1 MPPKRASFG
10 DIGDTSTSNDE
21 DVPVVDT
28 PRTAERKGLIG
39 SAMNLIGRMRS
50 PSRDEAPA
58 APPPP
63 PPPPPPAPA
72 PERPRAA
79 SPVHSEAGWATD
91 DMTTASDESWETEPE
106 DDVERRPRAKPLSPD
121 AVAASGKCPTAL
133 LPPKLNQ
140 KRATPEVEK
149 RKRTRPDALAAAG
162 RCPTALPPPR
172 ASTNP
177 ATSPIS
183 PSKPKR
189 AEPDDAD
196 ATDGE
201 RTASPADLNP
211 DLGGGF
217 VASARAAMVR
227 LYERYNPEKVDEV
240 DTLLTKWPG
249 REAQLLSAVEAK
261 YSREEAATSP
271 SSREVVARDA
281 PAGLPKPADVL
292 AAVMGD
298 AGRTK
303 SPTPERMPREI
314 IFTRDGTP

>member
-1 MPPKRASFG
+1 MS
-10 DIGDTSTSNDE
+10 
-21 DVPVVDT
+21 
-28 PRTAERKGLIG
+28 
-39 SAMNLIGRMRS
+39 
-50 PSRDEAPA
+50 
-58 APPPP
+58 
-63 PPPPPPAPA
+63 
-72 PERPRAA
+72 
-79 SPVHSEAGWATD
+79 SPVLVDLAFQ
-91 DMTTASDESWETEPE
+91 
-106 DDVERRPRAKPLSPD
+106 RR
-121 AVAASGKCPTAL
+121 
-133 LPPKLNQ
+133 N
-140 KRATPEVEK
+140 
-149 RKRTRPDALAAAG
+149 PDALTPMRAAG
-162 RCPTALPPPR
+162 LAAVLVCHHGGAEVAPPR
-172 ASTNP
+172 ELAPDQGRQS
-177 ATSPIS
+177 SP
-183 PSKPKR
+183 
-189 AEPDDAD
+189 AD

-261 YSREEAATSP
+261 YSREEAAPASP
-271 SSREVVARDA
+271 AAV
-281 PAGLPKPADVL
+281 PKPADVL

>member
-1 MPPKRASFG
+1 MPR
-10 DIGDTSTSNDE
+10 I
-21 DVPVVDT
+21 
-28 PRTAERKGLIG
+28 AE
-39 SAMNLIGRMRS
+39 
-50 PSRDEAPA
+50 
-58 APPPP
+58 
-63 PPPPPPAPA
+63 
-72 PERPRAA
+72 
-79 SPVHSEAGWATD
+79 
-91 DMTTASDESWETEPE
+91 
-106 DDVERRPRAKPLSPD
+106 
-121 AVAASGKCPTAL
+121 VA
-133 LPPKLNQ
+133 
-140 KRATPEVEK
+140 EV
-149 RKRTRPDALAAAG
+149 TNI
-162 RCPTALPPPR
+162 LPPPR

-189 AEPDDAD
+189 TEPDDAD

-261 YSREEAATSP
+261 YSREEAASSP
-271 SSREVVARDA
+271 
-281 PAGLPKPADVL
+281 PAVPKPADVL

-303 SPTPERMPREI
+303 SPTPERLPREI